1 VRVVVIGDSTSVFA
15 AQALADAGADELVV
29 QWAGEEACPFV
40 TTVAT
45 RAAPSLDWTPSQCV
59 GPVAKL
65 NGVLDSFRPDA
76 VLLVVGA
83 MELMEQRYPGDDT
96 GYLPGHPA
104 YLAAHD
110 RALDDVMAVLSP
122 RGVPLVVAD
131 TPPLGVGAFS
141 TFEMADPARA
151 DAFNAMIAGWAGLN
165 DDVAVLPYGERIV
178 AYEAEHGNIRFDG
191 SHPQL
196 EPLTAIARDSLVG
209 DLVDTV
215 RSRRA

>member
-1 VRVVVIGDSTSVFA
+1 
-15 AQALADAGADELVV
+15 
-29 QWAGEEACPFV
+29 
-40 TTVAT
+40 
-45 RAAPSLDWTPSQCV
+45 
-59 GPVAKL
+59 
-65 NGVLDSFRPDA
+65 
-76 VLLVVGA
+76 
-83 MELMEQRYPGDDT
+83 
-96 GYLPGHPA
+96 
-104 YLAAHD
+104 
-110 RALDDVMAVLSP
+110 
-122 RGVPLVVAD
+122 LVVAD